1 MWGRIV
7 GLLLGLAFARLP
19 GAVLGFVV
27 GWWFD
32 KALKRDFNGAG
43 FGKVWNR
50 LDEAGRERI
59 FFHTSFAVMG
69 HLAKAKG
76 RVREEDIAAAS
87 GLMDR
92 LGLKGEKR
100 RAAQEAF
107 REGKS
112 PGYPLEASVS
122 ALGEALAGQR
132 ELLQLFMEI
141 QVALALA
148 DGNLQVEER
157 RVLERVRKSLG
168 LPERMLEGLIRM
180 AKAGQ
185 AFTKA
190 PEQSRYARINDAYE
204 LLGLSRDADMQT
216 VRRAYKKAMAE
227 HHPDKLMAKGLPPEM
242 QELAKERAQAIQAA
256 YQQIKAHKEN

>member
-19 GAVLGFVV
+19 GAILGFVV

-32 KALKRDFNGAG
+32 RALARDFRGAG
-43 FGKVWNR
+43 FGKHWHR
-50 LDEAGRERI
+50 LDEAGREQL

-76 RVREEDIAAAS
+76 RVREEDIHAAS
-87 GLMDR
+87 ALMDR
-92 LGLKGEKR
+92 LHLSGEKR

-107 REGKS
+107 REGKAA
-112 PGYPLEASVS
+112 GYPLEASVQ
-122 ALGEALAGQR
+122 ALREGLAGQQD
-132 ELLQLFMEI
+132 LLQLFMEI

-148 DGNLQVEER
+148 DGKLLVAER

-168 LPERMLEGLIRM
+168 LPERLLDALIRM

-185 AFTKA
+185 AFTQA
-190 PEQSRYARINDAYE
+190 PEQSRYARLGQAYA
-204 LLGLSRDADMQT
+204 LLGLEPDADMQA

-227 HHPDKLMAKGLPPEM
+227 HHPDKLMAKGLPAEM

-256 YQQIKAHKEN
+256 YQQIKTQRSA

>member
-19 GAVLGFVV
+19 GAILGFIV

-43 FGKVWNR
+43 FGKLWHR
-50 LDEAGRERI
+50 LDEAGRETLY
-59 FFHTSFAVMG
+59 FHTSFAVMG

-87 GLMDR
+87 ALMDR
-92 LGLKGEKR
+92 LNLSGEKR

-112 PGYPLEASVS
+112 AGYPLEAAVQALRE
-122 ALGEALAGQR
+122 ALGGQR
-132 ELLQLFMEI
+132 DLIQLFMEI

-148 DGNLQVEER
+148 DGQLQAEER

-168 LPERMLEGLIRM
+168 LPERMLDSLIRM

-185 AFTKA
+185 AFTQA
-190 PEQSRYARINDAYE
+190 PEQSRYAQLNQAYE
-204 LLGLSRDADMQT
+204 LLGLSPDADMQA
-216 VRRAYKKAMAE
+216 VRRAYKKAMSE

-242 QELAKERAQAIQAA
+242 MELAKERTQAIQAA
-256 YQQIKAHKEN
+256 YQQIKTQKG